1 VQMSLQKFKISKNL
15 LTVKGVSGVT
25 QLDQPLSEP
34 GKFTFTGNREGS
46 RQGILIAGT
55 IFVLWAASLVL
66 LLSLDV
72 TKLQPMGI
80 VLAMLWQMFLYT
92 GLFITAHDAMHGQVC
107 PQDPKINSF
116 IGSLALML
124 YGLFSY
130 KHLLKKH
137 WDHHHYP
144 ASERD
149 PDFHDGNHK
158 NFFAWYFC
166 FMKRYWSWTRLLGL
180 IAIFKAIHYIFQVPE
195 NNLTLFWMLPAIF
208 SSVQLFY
215 FGTFLPHLEPKEGYD
230 EPHRAQSSA
239 YPAFWSF
246 ITCYHFGYHQEHHEY
261 PQVPWWQLPAVYKM
275 RVITAS
281 E

>member
-1 VQMSLQKFKISKNL
+1 M
-15 LTVKGVSGVT
+15 VKGVSGVT
-25 QLDQPLSEP
+25 QLDQPLSQP
-34 GKFTFTGNREGS
+34 AKFTFAGNRESS

-55 IFVLWAASLVL
+55 IFCLWASSLVL

-72 TKLQPMGI
+72 AKLHPIGI
-80 VLAMLWQMFLYT
+80 VLAILWQMFLYT

-107 PQDPKINSF
+107 PQNSKINYF
-116 IGSLALML
+116 IGSLALL
-124 YGLFSY
+124 VYGLFSY

-137 WDHHHYP
+137 WEHHHYP
-144 ASERD
+144 ASEHD
-149 PDFHDGNHK
+149 PDFHDGKHR
-158 NFFAWYFC
+158 NFFAWYFY
-166 FMKRYWSWTRLLGL
+166 FMKRYWSWTRLIGL
-180 IAIFKAIHYIFQVPE
+180 IMLFHGLHLIFRVPE
-195 NNLTLFWMLPAIF
+195 NNLTLFWMLPSIF

-215 FGTFLPHLEPKEGYD
+215 FGTFLPHLEPEEGYD

-261 PQVPWWQLPAVYKM
+261 PHVPWWQLPEVYKM
-275 RVITAS
+275 RAIAAS